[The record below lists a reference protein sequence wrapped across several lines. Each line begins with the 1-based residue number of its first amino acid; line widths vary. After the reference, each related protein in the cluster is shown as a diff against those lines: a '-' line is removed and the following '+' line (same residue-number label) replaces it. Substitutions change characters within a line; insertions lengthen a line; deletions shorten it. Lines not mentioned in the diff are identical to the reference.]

1 MCAFGWSCGLL
12 LNAHVKWWIGLL
24 PETLHDRSADIWNL
38 QKLCYVCWYFFGRI
52 SVTGIFSFFRFES
65 SKNQSH
71 LWSMSDR
78 TRVKV
83 LVLWKKLAWPAQ
95 LSTTPWRLKGTVYV
109 CFVLTVAGRFDS
121 SCFDT
126 GFLYWVLCLKNKGF
140 SPKMFLLLHANYAQS
155 NQNFLCNFTASVCI
169 KTNVSNFGNR
179 SFQQGHPTRI

>member
-1 MCAFGWSCGLL
+1 MIAVQIS
-12 LNAHVKWWIGLL
+12 
-24 PETLHDRSADIWNL
+24 ETFKSFVMFA
-38 QKLCYVCWYFFGRI
+38 
-52 SVTGIFSFFRFES
+52 GIFLVEYQWLGFSLSFFSFFRFES

-83 LVLWKKLAWPAQ
+83 FVLWKKLAWPAQ

-109 CFVLTVAGRFDS
+109 YFVLTVAGRFDS

-155 NQNFLCNFTASVCI
+155 NQNFCAISLLRFVSKRPV
-169 KTNVSNFGNR
+169 NVVTFETGRSNTCLR
-179 SFQQGHPTRI
+179 DKDW

>member
-1 MCAFGWSCGLL
+1 MIAVQIS
-12 LNAHVKWWIGLL
+12 
-24 PETLHDRSADIWNL
+24 ETFKSFMFA
-38 QKLCYVCWYFFGRI
+38 
-52 SVTGIFSFFRFES
+52 GIFLVEYQWLGFSLSFFSFFRFES

-109 CFVLTVAGRFDS
+109 YFVLTVAGRFDS

-126 GFLYWVLCLKNKGF
+126 GFLHWVLCLKNKGF
-140 SPKMFLLLHANYAQS
+140 SPKMFLLFAWKLYAQS
-155 NQNFLCNFTASVCI
+155 NQNFCAISLLRFVSKRPV
-169 KTNVSNFGNR
+169 NVVTLETGRSNTCLR
-179 SFQQGHPTRI
+179 DKDW

>member
-1 MCAFGWSCGLL
+1 MIAVQIS
-12 LNAHVKWWIGLL
+12 
-24 PETLHDRSADIWNL
+24 ETFKSFVMFA
-38 QKLCYVCWYFFGRI
+38 
-52 SVTGIFSFFRFES
+52 GIFLVEIYQWLGFSLSFFSFFRFES

-109 CFVLTVAGRFDS
+109 CVVLTVAGRFDT

-126 GFLYWVLCLKNKGF
+126 GFFYWVLCLKNKDIHPKCF
-140 SPKMFLLLHANYAQS
+140 SCLHANYAQS
-155 NQNFLCNFTASVCI
+155 SRNFCAMSLLRF
-169 KTNVSNFGNR
+169 VSKRPVNAVTLETGR
-179 SFQQGHPTRI
+179 SNTCLRDKDW